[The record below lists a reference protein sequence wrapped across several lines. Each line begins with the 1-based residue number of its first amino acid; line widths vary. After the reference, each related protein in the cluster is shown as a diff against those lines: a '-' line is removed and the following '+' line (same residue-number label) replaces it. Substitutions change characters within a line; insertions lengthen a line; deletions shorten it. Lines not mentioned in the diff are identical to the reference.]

1 MIQAEIHGKYVY
13 TQTFTFKISWTT
25 CLGG

>member
-25 CLGG
+25 CL